1 VTNVTSADWAPAIV
15 RRNFRIDFFTAVCA
29 GTFVSVLVT
38 FMPIVVRRMGGTT
51 TDVAI
56 VVGAPFVGHLLA
68 PFFTLLLAHLPAV
81 RVVAGTSTLAR
92 LVFIVGVLLAT
103 TPLMLALTTVV
114 FWIMTISNVAAYTAL
129 MQGIYPD
136 RERAHVMGKVRVGAS
151 LAGIIA
157 AAVAGVL
164 IGGIQAQ
171 WVFAGAAILSLPG
184 GIAFF
189 RIRHSAVGGF
199 GTRRSPVHIARDVWR
214 DRRYRLLMLS
224 FLVFGW
230 GNLMNF
236 AVFPIMLVDHF
247 DAPNTF
253 VGILSAAQSATMIV
267 AYVTVG
273 RMIDRTSSLRQTMIG
288 TLLILLVPIGY
299 MLAPAYWTLLPIA
312 VIAGICQ
319 ANGELTY
326 HTNIVQLAPRE
337 RIADYA
343 AAQSLLLG
351 IRGTLAPFAAAALLA
366 SLEPRAVLGI
376 GLGFMI
382 AGTVIM
388 AAAIRAPKDARQ
400 ELAPVTL
407 GAASLPEA
415 AAPMRETPA
424 S

>member
-1 VTNVTSADWAPAIV
+1 VTNVTNADWAPARV
-15 RRNFRIDFFTAVCA
+15 RRNFRIDFFTAICA

-38 FMPIVVRRMGGTT
+38 FMPIVVRRMGGST

-56 VVGAPFVGHLLA
+56 VVGAPFFGNLLA
-68 PFFTLLLAHLPAV
+68 PLFTLLLAHLPAV

-92 LVFIVGVLLAT
+92 VLFIAGVLVAA

-114 FWIMTISNVAAYTAL
+114 FWVITVANIAAYTAL

-151 LAGIIA
+151 IAGIIA

-164 IGGIQAQ
+164 IGAIPAQ

-189 RIRHSAVGGF
+189 RIQHSAEGGF
-199 GTRRSPVHIARDVWR
+199 GTRRPPLQIARDVWR
-214 DRRYRLLMLS
+214 DRRYRWLLLS

-253 VGILSAAQSATMIV
+253 IGIMAAVQSATMIF
-267 AYVTVG
+267 AYIAVG
-273 RMIDRTSSLRQTMIG
+273 RMIDRSSSLRQTMIG
-288 TLLILLVPIGY
+288 TLLVLLVPIGY
-299 MLAPAYWTLLPIA
+299 IFAPVYWALLPIA
-312 VIAGICQ
+312 VLAGITQ

-326 HTNIVQLAPRE
+326 FTNVVQLAPPG
-337 RIADYA
+337 RIAEYA
-343 AAQSLLLG
+343 SAQSLLLG
-351 IRGTLAPFAAAALLA
+351 IRGTLAPFAAAALLVTY
-366 SLEPRAVLGI
+366 EPRVVLLF
-376 GLGFMI
+376 GLAFM
-382 AGTVIM
+382 ATGTVVM
-388 AAAIRAPKDARQ
+388 AYAVRAPKEQAPEVIAIPSPGESETAR
-400 ELAPVTL
+400 
-407 GAASLPEA
+407 AS
-415 AAPMRETPA
+415 
-424 S
+424 